1 MTDELARKAIMSDD
15 AQKIQFSD
23 EEVKPNE
30 ELAETD
36 SDTSQ
41 TDTPSQQDDP
51 GASQGVMDQE
61 TFIAVKG
68 LIQRLS
74 MNLDELNTKQK
85 DLRQSLTNI
94 ADNDLALAEMEEQAK
109 DAQLAYKKRK
119 KDLME
124 STEAKEIRGKLKELN
139 EEKRDLQDSLTNHLL
154 NYFQMTGTQ
163 SFETPSGGEREFK
176 LNARLLPP
184 KQV

>member
-15 AQKIQFSD
+15 TQKIQFND

-30 ELAETD
+30 ELAE
-36 SDTSQ
+36 SDTVA
-41 TDTPSQQDDP
+41 TQQDDP
-51 GASQGVMDQE
+51 AVSQGGMDQE

-74 MNLDELNTKQK
+74 LDLDELNTKQK

-139 EEKRDLQDSLTNHLL
+139 EEKRDLQDSLTSHLL

-184 KQV
+184 KQA